1 MRVVLDASVVVR
13 AVLPGQP
20 YHTEVREWMRG
31 ISEAVAPHLLPFEV
45 ATAIRR
51 LEAGRHVAPDYA
63 EIALIEA
70 LRLRVTLRTPR
81 DLHLRSLHLARMLG
95 VSRTQ
100 DAAYL
105 ALAIEE
111 GCPLYTLD
119 ERFMRNAARHG
130 HLIRHPA
137 LETP

>member
-1 MRVVLDASVVVR
+1 VRAVLDASVVVR

-20 YHTEVREWMRG
+20 YHAEVRAWMRG

-51 LEAGRHVAPDYA
+51 LEAGGHVAPDFA
-63 EIALIEA
+63 EVALIEA

-81 DLHLRSLHLARMLG
+81 DLHVRSLRLARMLG

-119 ERFMRNAARHG
+119 ERFMRNASQHG
-130 HLIRHPA
+130 HPVHHPA
-137 LETP
+137 TETS

>member
-1 MRVVLDASVVVR
+1 MRAVLDASVVVR
-13 AVLPGQP
+13 AALPGQP
-20 YHTEVREWMRG
+20 YHAEVRAWMRG
-31 ISEAVAPHLLPFEV
+31 LTEAIAPHLLPFEV

-51 LEAGRHVAPDYA
+51 LEAGGHISPEHA
-63 EIALIEA
+63 EVALIEA

-81 DLHLRSLHLARMLG
+81 DLHIRSLHLARALG
-95 VSRTQ
+95 VSRTH

-105 ALAIEE
+105 ALALEE

-119 ERFMRNAARHG
+119 ERFIRNAAQHG
-130 HLIRHPA
+130 HPVRHPA